1 MKQRLDGRFLGGGFH
16 TTCEKLGVH
25 LFVAKIFP
33 VECLQERS
41 ESSFCHILVG
51 KSCQIAPAG
60 LDDKRIVRKLG
71 RHIAFPENRQPA
83 LFGSQIVGEGEERL
97 SCFCKIRHTSPQIK
111 TLTPSS
117 SMAAAFAKRARRAA
131 ALPGA

>member
-41 ESSFCHILVG
+41 ESAFCHILVG

-71 RHIAFPENRQPA
+71 RHIAFPRIANPRSSAPK
-83 LFGSQIVGEGEERL
+83 SWERVKSVCL
-97 SCFCKIRHTSPQIK
+97 
-111 TLTPSS
+111 
-117 SMAAAFAKRARRAA
+117 AFARSVI
-131 ALPGA
+131 LPRK